1 MTKKLYVGNLSY
13 GTTVEE
19 LKKLFSEVGPVVSAT
34 IIMDRATG
42 QSKGFGFVEMDSV
55 KAAQDAIAKYNNY
68 EMNRRNITVSEARP
82 PKENGGGGGY
92 GGGSRVVAAVVTAI
106 AAATAVAA
114 VAVAAAG
121 VVAAGA
127 AVAMATATGIVTGIA
142 AAATKPRM
150 GDGTSV
156 PSCRTLPVST
166 RRGCSFL

>member
-34 IIMDRATG
+34 IIIDRATG

-82 PKENGGGGGY
+82 PKENSGGGGGY
-92 GGGSRVVAAVVTAI
+92 GGGSR
-106 AAATAVAA
+106 
-114 VAVAAAG
+114 G
-121 VVAAGA
+121 G
-127 AVAMATATGIVTGIA
+127 GGGGYND
-142 AAATKPRM
+142 RGGYGGGGGSRGGGSRGGGGY
-150 GDGTSV
+150 GD
-156 PSCRTLPVST
+156 RDRDRDRD
-166 RRGCSFL
+166 RRGGY

>member
-19 LKKLFSEVGPVVSAT
+19 LKKLFSEAGPVVSAT

-92 GGGSRVVAAVVTAI
+92 GGGSR
-106 AAATAVAA
+106 
-114 VAVAAAG
+114 G
-121 VVAAGA
+121 G
-127 AVAMATATGIVTGIA
+127 GGYGGGG
-142 AAATKPRM
+142 
-150 GDGTSV
+150 GDRGGYGGGGGGGG
-156 PSCRTLPVST
+156 RGGDRGGRGGGGGGYGDRDRDRD
-166 RRGCSFL
+166 RRGGY

>member
-19 LKKLFSEVGPVVSAT
+19 LKKLFSEAGPVVSAT

-92 GGGSRVVAAVVTAI
+92 GGGSR
-106 AAATAVAA
+106 
-114 VAVAAAG
+114 G
-121 VVAAGA
+121 G
-127 AVAMATATGIVTGIA
+127 GGYGGGG
-142 AAATKPRM
+142 
-150 GDGTSV
+150 GDRGGYGGGGGGG
-156 PSCRTLPVST
+156 RGGDRGGRGGGGGGYGDRDRDRD
-166 RRGCSFL
+166 RRGGY